1 MSDRIITARLHTRHA
16 KVTIVQVY
24 VPTEVASEEV
34 KDAFYNQ
41 LQAVLDELPSHD
53 IKMLIGDLNA
63 RVDGDRR
70 GLNTTVGPHGS
81 ASSSN
86 DNGEG
91 LLMPASTNGL
101 SIGNT

>member
-24 VPTEVASEEV
+24 APTEVASEDV

-41 LQAVLDELPSHD
+41 LQTVLDESPSYD
-53 IKMLIGDLNA
+53 IKLLIGDFNA
-63 RVDGDRR
+63 KVDGDRR

-81 ASSSN
+81 AGSTN
-86 DNGEG
+86 DNGE
-91 LLMPASTNGL
+91 
-101 SIGNT
+101 